1 MQRID
6 LQEKMH
12 LCKVFSNSEK
22 ITTRKKATLSSN
34 PVSLGHRYSTLG
46 SEKKFAHTSHYHLA
60 CQCNDKLAKFGLH
73 Q

>member
-6 LQEKMH
+6 LQEKNAFMQSIFK
-12 LCKVFSNSEK
+12 LRENYNMKNF
-22 ITTRKKATLSSN
+22 SN
-34 PVSLGHRYSTLG
+34 PVSLGDRYSTLG